1 MLRYQFCIRKMIQMK
16 LMHLKTNNTILQN
29 WKQKSSSRKIQF
41 STHTV
46 SFSLYHLLQHCSC
59 LNFSM
64 LFIIDRDEMDPIQWG
79 LSLYFYLNRRIFLL
93 VVVVDEKFCSLYK
106 YRICFFHSLSS
117 VGYNYTCI

>member
-1 MLRYQFCIRKMIQMK
+1 MK
-16 LMHLKTNNTILQN
+16 LMHLKINNTILQN

-93 VVVVDEKFCSLYK
+93 VVVVDEKFFLSINIVFAFSIV
-106 YRICFFHSLSS
+106 YRQWDITIHVSKAS
-117 VGYNYTCI
+117 